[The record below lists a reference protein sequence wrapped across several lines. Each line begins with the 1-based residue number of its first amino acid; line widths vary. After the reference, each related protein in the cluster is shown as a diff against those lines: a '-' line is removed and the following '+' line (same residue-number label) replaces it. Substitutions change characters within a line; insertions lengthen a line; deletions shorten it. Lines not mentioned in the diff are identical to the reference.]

1 MKLVNGSWSDGDF
14 GNGDRR
20 ESIPICE
27 GVPELEKVETV
38 HGKVATQSPEVDTTE
53 TKKRTDLDA
62 YSIEEFCRRHSIS
75 RATYY
80 NLKLAGKAP
89 REGHALGR
97 VLITKEAALEWRIN
111 LP

>member
-1 MKLVNGSWSDGDF
+1 MEN
-14 GNGDRR
+14 
-20 ESIPICE
+20 
-27 GVPELEKVETV
+27 VETV
-38 HGKVATQSPEVDTTE
+38 KEKVATQSPEVDTTE

-80 NLKLAGKAP
+80 NLKLAGKGP
-89 REGHALGR
+89 IEGHALGR